1 MVRSR
6 ADLER
11 RLSVEAYLEMEREAE
26 ERHEFIDGII
36 YEMAGESPA
45 HADISTNL
53 IAGLHNQLLDSPCR
67 VRSKDTKVLTG
78 LVSPKRSKGMFSYPD
93 IVIICGEPQYHDQRR
108 DILLNPS
115 VIIEVLSDTTEL
127 FDRGKKFERYRDWLP
142 SLTDYLLVSQTAPL
156 VEHFTRKEGDIWE
169 LHPVSG
175 FEGVVE
181 IKSLNCS
188 LKLSDIYRRIEF
200 PPDDEEE

>member
-1 MVRSR
+1 MV
-6 ADLER
+6 
-11 RLSVEAYLEMEREAE
+11 
-26 ERHEFIDGII
+26 
-36 YEMAGESPA
+36 GESHA

-93 IVIICGEPQYHDQRR
+93 IVIICGEPQYHDQKR

-142 SLTDYLLVSQTAPL
+142 SLTDYILVSQTAPL
-156 VEHFTRKEGDIWE
+156 VEHFTRKEGDVWE
-169 LHPVSG
+169 FHPVSG
-175 FEGVVE
+175 LDSVLELPT
-181 IKSLNCS
+181 LNCS
-188 LKLSDIYRRIEF
+188 LKLSEIYFRVEF
-200 PPDDEEE
+200 PATEPETDDGE